1 MSIAATHF
9 APKLPN
15 ARARWQS
22 GSPPLICMTAMAGG
36 PELVRAAYGETVL
49 AKANRDIMLDT
60 DVIADNDCFIPH
72 ATMVGFVD
80 AVAKHAGDGD
90 LGLVLAPHL
99 SISNY
104 GCWGAYILGA
114 PTLGGAIN
122 RLIGAMGLHSR
133 GDRASLLPGK
143 DVARLCYSSAARPLA
158 GYRHLAPGVAGVLT
172 SLCRAY
178 LGPAW
183 LPLRIELD
191 IPGPRHGSRFED
203 VFACPVVFGAPI
215 VAVCLK
221 TAELG
226 ARPSLHRAAPL
237 VLLEDVARARLRR
250 TDSDKRLCAIT
261 EYVWT
266 QVLSGAVSIESTA
279 RALDTS
285 VRSLQRDLNSEGVAF
300 RTLVTAARSQRGMH
314 LLHGSDMSITAIAAH
329 LGYASPA
336 HFARAFRASTGHSPS
351 EYRRTTSL
359 ASETTDMKA

>member
-1 MSIAATHF
+1 MSIPATHF
-9 APKLPN
+9 APKLPKT
-15 ARARWQS
+15 RGRWQS
-22 GSPPLICMTAMAGG
+22 GSTPLICMTAMAGG
-36 PELVRAAYGETVL
+36 PELVRVAYGEKVL

-60 DVIADNDCFIPH
+60 DIIADTDCFIPH

-99 SISNY
+99 TIANY

-133 GDRASLLPGK
+133 GDRASILPGQ

-183 LPLRIELD
+183 RPLRIELD
-191 IPGPRHGSRFED
+191 NPGPRHATRFED
-203 VFACPVVFGAPI
+203 VFACPVVFDAPT

-221 TAELG
+221 MAELG
-226 ARPSLHRAAPL
+226 ARPSQHRAAPL
-237 VLLEDVARARLRR
+237 VLLEDVARARLTRS
-250 TDSDKRLCAIT
+250 DNDKRLCVVT
-261 EYVWT
+261 EHVWT

-285 VRSLQRDLNSEGVAF
+285 VRSLQRDLNREGVAF
-300 RTLVTAARSQRGMH
+300 RSLVSAARSQRGMH
-314 LLHGSDMSITAIAAH
+314 LLHGSNMSITDIAAH

-336 HFARAFRASTGHSPS
+336 HFARAFRASTGRSPS

-359 ASETTDMKA
+359 ASETTDMEV